1 MSVTLPPRAQSLKN
15 ATKALIRAYGG
26 QEAAEAETGKSQTQ
40 ISRYGSVDSDAFAPI
55 DFVASLE
62 AATHGQ
68 PGHPHITRWL
78 ARNAGGVFV
87 TLPKAASA
95 EADWHQ
101 AMAAVAK
108 ESSEVIQRVCAALPD
123 GVTAAEIRELRIRE
137 EIAEA
142 QEKLALLDAMAAR
155 VEAAGQ

>member
-1 MSVTLPPRAQSLKN
+1 MSGALSPRAQSLKN

-40 ISRYGSVDSDAFAPI
+40 LSRYGSVDCDTFAPI
-55 DFVASLE
+55 DLVAALE
-62 AATHGQ
+62 ASTHGQ
-68 PGHPHITRWL
+68 PGHPHVTRWL
-78 ARNAGGVFV
+78 ARNAGGAFV
-87 TLPKAASA
+87 VLPKAAPTGG
-95 EADWHQ
+95 DWHE

-108 ESSEVIQRVCAALPD
+108 ESSEVIQKVCAALVD
-123 GVTAAEIRELRIRE
+123 GVSGEDVRRLKIRE

-155 VEAAGQ
+155 VEAEGR